1 MVRRA
6 HHPEEDRGEA
16 HSKSGP
22 DPSTHR
28 QAQGGEE
35 DRTTMLRVMVRY
47 SNHEALEGEA
57 PLGLSSTLRLGPE
70 GSSGRRL
77 DRWYGVNVHF

>member
-1 MVRRA
+1 MTEKILSKGESLCLRTGPSVVR
-6 HHPEEDRGEA
+6 
-16 HSKSGP
+16 P

-47 SNHEALEGEA
+47 SNHEAI
-57 PLGLSSTLRLGPE
+57 
-70 GSSGRRL
+70 
-77 DRWYGVNVHF
+77 DRWYGANTSTRNDSWVRT